1 MFLCYWM
8 LSTVI
13 VTTVCALTLLEWDA
27 PPLPPS
33 FILDRLQ
40 LQANK
45 AEDLGVRIM

>member
-13 VTTVCALTLLEWDA
+13 VTTVCALTLLEWDV
-27 PPLPPS
+27 PPTPS